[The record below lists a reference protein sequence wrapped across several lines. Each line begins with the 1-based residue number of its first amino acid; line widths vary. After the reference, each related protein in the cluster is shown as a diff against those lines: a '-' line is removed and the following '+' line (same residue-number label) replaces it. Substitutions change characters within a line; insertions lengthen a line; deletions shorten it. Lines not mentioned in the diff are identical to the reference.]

1 MRVSPLCAASLL
13 GLAAT
18 LVLPAPADA
27 FGQRKRERL
36 DRGYVTAES
45 RYGGPSITA
54 PVRPGG
60 PNGRPQ
66 VQLPG
71 GTWIDCQYSCS
82 DTLRRETV
90 DFWQSRQWPSGSDG
104 PGYFTFRF

>member
-1 MRVSPLCAASLL
+1 MRVSPLAAAALV
-13 GLAAT
+13 GLAASFA
-18 LVLPAPADA
+18 LPAPADA
-27 FGQRKRERL
+27 FGFRKRERL

-45 RYGGPSITA
+45 RYGGPSISA
-54 PVRPGG
+54 PVRAG
-60 PNGRPQ
+60 PSGRPQ

-71 GTWIDCQYSCS
+71 GTWIDCAYSCS

-104 PGYFTFRF
+104 PGYFSFRF